1 MLFYWK
7 AASGFGAWASDE
19 LCDSAGW
26 RSALSMAL
34 RIGFIGLGIMGRGM
48 VKNLVEKG
56 HRVTVWNRTKERAET
71 LGRELSV
78 QVAESPESLAAGNE
92 LVLLCVSD
100 TPDVEQVLF
109 GEKGVAAGVR
119 KGAVVVDL
127 STISPSAA
135 KRFGGRLG
143 EKGVGFLDA
152 PVSGGSEGAAKG
164 TLSIMAGGE
173 AELFERVRPAL
184 EAMGTR
190 ITHMGPV
197 GSGQMTK
204 LLNQV
209 LVVVN
214 MLAVGEA
221 LMLGRAADLD
231 LRKAI
236 VAVEAGAAGSWMLSQ
251 RGTQAVDGYWKP
263 GFTIDLQQKDLRLV
277 LESAEELG
285 VPMLATSMVHQLYNK
300 LQRQGKGGLGNH
312 ALVQALEEM
321 AGVKLEREQA

>member
-1 MLFYWK
+1 M
-7 AASGFGAWASDE
+7 ASQ
-19 LCDSAGW
+19 
-26 RSALSMAL
+26 
-34 RIGFIGLGIMGRGM
+34 IGFIGLGIMGRGM

-56 HRVTVWNRTKERAET
+56 HSVAVWNRTHERAEA
-71 LGRELSV
+71 LSKELKVAVAKSPRAVAEGREFV
-78 QVAESPESLAAGNE
+78 
-92 LVLLCVSD
+92 LVCVSD

-109 GEKGVAAGVR
+109 GPDGVVEGVSKGTTVI
-119 KGAVVVDL
+119 DL

-135 KRFGGRLG
+135 RRFAARLA

-164 TLSIMAGGE
+164 TLSIMAGGPE
-173 AELFERVRPAL
+173 DEFNRAKPVL

-190 ITHMGPV
+190 ITHLGPV

-204 LLNQV
+204 LMNQV

-221 LMLGRAADLD
+221 LLLGRAANLD
-231 LRKAI
+231 LRKA
-236 VAVEAGAAGSWMLSQ
+236 VAAVEAGAAGSWMLSQ
-251 RGTQAVDGYWKP
+251 RGTQAIDGYWKP

-285 VPMLATSMVHQLYNK
+285 VPMMATSIVHQLYNK
-300 LQRQGKGGLGNH
+300 LQREGKGGLGNH
-312 ALVQALEEM
+312 ALVQAMEEM
-321 AGVKLEREQA
+321 AGIRLQKEA

>member
-1 MLFYWK
+1 MT
-7 AASGFGAWASDE
+7 SQV
-19 LCDSAGW
+19 
-26 RSALSMAL
+26 
-34 RIGFIGLGIMGRGM
+34 GFIGLGIMGRGM

-56 HRVTVWNRTKERAET
+56 HSVAVWNRTAARAEE
-71 LGRELSV
+71 LSHELKVAVAKSPRAAAEGREFV
-78 QVAESPESLAAGNE
+78 
-92 LVLLCVSD
+92 LVCVSD

-109 GEKGVAAGVR
+109 GPDGVAEGVG
-119 KGAVVVDL
+119 KGAAVVDL

-135 KRFGGRLG
+135 RRFAARLE
-143 EKGVGFLDA
+143 EKGVAYLDA

-164 TLSIMAGGE
+164 TLSIMAGGNE
-173 AELFERVRPAL
+173 AAFNRARPVL

-190 ITHMGPV
+190 ITHLGPV

-204 LLNQV
+204 LMNQV

-221 LMLGRAADLD
+221 LLLGRAADLD

-236 VAVEAGAAGSWMLSQ
+236 AAVEAGAAGSWMLSQ

-277 LESAEELG
+277 LESAKELG
-285 VPMLATSMVHQLYNK
+285 VPMLATSLVHQLYNK
-300 LQRQGKGGLGNH
+300 LQREGKGGLGNH
-312 ALVQALEEM
+312 ALVQAMEEM
-321 AGVKLEREQA
+321 AGIRLQKEA